1 MSTGVPQADLDALKA
16 TLDEE
21 SRVREK
27 VFPLARAASEHAEQA
42 VHAFHCGEYED
53 GLGELAKS
61 MAQLHLTLDAVDD
74 APNSHYLRGHPAI
87 SDAFEKCVSAEYF
100 ASFLTTGTLADRSS
114 FRRLTDEEYLCGV
127 ISLYDKTREDVI
139 KRTRDVQ
146 KLGKQAIFSLHRGDL
161 A

>member
-1 MSTGVPQADLDALKA
+1 MSTIWDDYRIRS
-16 TLDEE
+16 E
-21 SRVREK
+21 SLWLPVQQYPEPSD
-27 VFPLARAASEHAEQA
+27 PLRCPAQ
-42 VHAFHCGEYED
+42 D

-127 ISLYDKTREDVI
+127 ISLCHELNRYVS
-139 KRTRDVQ
+139 V
-146 KLGKQAIFSLHRGDL
+146 
-161 A
+161 